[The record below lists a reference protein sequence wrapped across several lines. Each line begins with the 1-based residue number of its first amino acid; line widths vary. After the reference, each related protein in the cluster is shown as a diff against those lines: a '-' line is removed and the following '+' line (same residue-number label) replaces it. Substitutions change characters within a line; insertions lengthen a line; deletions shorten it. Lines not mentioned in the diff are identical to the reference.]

1 MARMANIA
9 IVHQLLQEWME
20 EERCRMEQDRGQ
32 RRAYRA
38 RMEMLAAYSFE
49 VSF

>member
-1 MARMANIA
+1 MARMAKIA
-9 IVHQLLQEWME
+9 IVHQLLQEWKE
-20 EERCRMEQDRGQ
+20 EEWCQMEQERGQ

-38 RMEMLAAYSFE
+38 RIDMLAAYSFE